1 MNTKS
6 GYLFGAKQHRLYY
19 RAWFPDH
26 SPQTV
31 VAIVHGLGSHGST
44 FMHAVNAFVPLGW
57 AVYVLDLRGHGRSSG
72 QRGYINHWSEF
83 RADFHI
89 FLHLIERQQPNVPL
103 FAWGHSLG
111 GLIVLDYVLHCC
123 HQLMGIVVSGLPM
136 GAVGVSPW
144 KLAIARLLSQLWPRF
159 SLNTGID
166 PESNSRDPAVLL
178 NSAQDPLRHLKGT
191 ARLATE
197 FLRTQTELQAHA
209 AMLHLPLLMLHGS
222 NDQTAS
228 PTESTAFFQK
238 VGSTNKQHLEYPGA
252 CHDLHADM
260 NVQTVLADISQ
271 WLFQQLISIQMDE
284 NQQPIG
290 I

>member
-1 MNTKS
+1 MHTKS

-19 RAWFPDH
+19 RAWFPEH
-26 SPQTV
+26 PPQAA

-44 FMHAVNAFVPLGW
+44 FMNAVNTFVPQDY
-57 AVYVLDLRGHGRSSG
+57 AVYVLDLRGHGCSSG

-83 RADFHI
+83 RTDFHF
-89 FLHLIERQQPNVPL
+89 FLQLVERQQPTVPL

-111 GLIVLDYVLHCC
+111 GVIVLDYVLHSS
-123 HQLMGIVVSGLPM
+123 HHLLGIIVSGLPM

-144 KLAIARLLSQLWPRF
+144 KLAIANLLSQLWPRF

-166 PESNSRDPAVLL
+166 LASNSSDPTVLL
-178 NSAQDPLRHLKGT
+178 DYSQDPLRHTQGT

-197 FLRTQTELQAHA
+197 FLRIQAELQAHA
-209 AMLHLPLLMLHGS
+209 ANIRLPLLMLHGS

-228 PTESTAFFQK
+228 LSESVAFFQK
-238 VGSTNKQHLEYPGA
+238 LGSKTKQHLEYPGA
-252 CHDLHADM
+252 FHDLHADLDA
-260 NVQTVLADISQ
+260 QTVLADISQ
-271 WLFQQLISIQMDE
+271 WLRQQLTSFEKNKERQL
-284 NQQPIG
+284 IG